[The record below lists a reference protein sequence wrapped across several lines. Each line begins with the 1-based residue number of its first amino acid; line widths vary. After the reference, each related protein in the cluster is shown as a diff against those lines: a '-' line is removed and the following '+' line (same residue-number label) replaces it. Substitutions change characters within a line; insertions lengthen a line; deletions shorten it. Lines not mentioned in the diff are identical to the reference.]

1 VGRIVKRIQRN
12 ICEREGI
19 YHPKNERAAR
29 SRRLRRLL
37 TEARRR
43 GIPDHITEAYVRSAF
58 KRGGNW

>member
-1 VGRIVKRIQRN
+1 MGKITRRIQRN

-19 YHPKNERAAR
+19 YHPKNARAAR
-29 SRRLRRLL
+29 NIRLRRLL
-37 TEARRR
+37 PKARQR